1 MFKPPPSLL
10 TLRTIVL
17 VLKTTGFF
25 KFKHTPGDGQDG
37 QLKGRAFGNFRNYK
51 RRSTDAIV
59 QKKIVELQ
67 LHSLLEKL
75 ILHGMY

>member
-1 MFKPPPSLL
+1 VFKPPPSLL
-10 TLRTIVL
+10 TLRTILL

-25 KFKHTPGDGQDG
+25 KFKRTPGDGQDG
-37 QLKGRAFGNFRNYK
+37 QLKGRAFGNFRNNK

-59 QKKIVELQ
+59 QKKTELQ